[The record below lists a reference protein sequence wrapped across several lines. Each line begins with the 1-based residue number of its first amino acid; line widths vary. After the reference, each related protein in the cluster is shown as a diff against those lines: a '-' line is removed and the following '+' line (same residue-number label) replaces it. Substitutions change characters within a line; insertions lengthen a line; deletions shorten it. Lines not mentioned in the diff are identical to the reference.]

1 MSNCT
6 ECGKEFEAGQ
16 ARYRLKNDILCRSCI
31 EKKAGQ
37 GNTCPCCKTQ
47 IPVGAGEVGLVLT
60 PPGSGIIKKAK
71 AAEVLAIVCHNCHVI
86 FFDDFAYKTLET
98 LKN

>member
-1 MSNCT
+1 MT
-6 ECGKEFEAGQ
+6 
-16 ARYRLKNDILCRSCI
+16 LKH
-31 EKKAGQ
+31 
-37 GNTCPCCKTQ
+37 
-47 IPVGAGEVGLVLT
+47 GAATKHGVATGIDAEEELYAEVGLVLT

-71 AAEVLAIVCHNCHVI
+71 AAEVLAIVCPNCHVI